1 MGTEVALA
9 MASRARAF
17 NADRSPGQPRIKI
30 LQVYAEKSPL
40 ASYLPRYL
48 SQDVKERLERH
59 GVECIEER
67 LVTDLHESASNQ
79 IRMNIVGEERTTLNA
94 HYVIMAS
101 STISPDVRIA
111 RESGLEVR
119 SDEHCENE
127 TPTINSLRSVPLPH
141 RLTQSTG
148 A

>member
-1 MGTEVALA
+1 MRRAKRLASLVAVYWILMCMADTFTPLHYSNSSLRSSQTIVIIGGGFLGTEVALA

-59 GVECIEER
+59 GV
-67 LVTDLHESASNQ
+67 
-79 IRMNIVGEERTTLNA
+79 
-94 HYVIMAS
+94 
-101 STISPDVRIA
+101 
-111 RESGLEVR
+111 
-119 SDEHCENE
+119 
-127 TPTINSLRSVPLPH
+127 
-141 RLTQSTG
+141 
-148 A
+148 